1 MAKTK
6 SFPCILSTSD
16 IQRSSKASSSTIR
29 SRTISTITTAGRQP
43 FWIWDQDLHRQE
55 DIRTKGDCCFNHIIG
70 LPSKDK
76 VEKPLFLE
84 QHLPVFFG
92 HFSISS
98 KSKCWI
104 LLLNSLSTDHL
115 YSLSSFLF
123 FSFILFY

>member
-16 IQRSSKASSSTIR
+16 IQRSSKASSNTIR
-29 SRTISTITTAGRQP
+29 SRTISTITTAWRHPSGYGTRT
-43 FWIWDQDLHRQE
+43 FRQE

-70 LPSKDK
+70 LPLKDK